1 MDVNSVGGSVL
12 AVGVW
17 VFFSIIVLP
26 AEKGRASV
34 SSLRYRHQP
43 DQNDFPDCKQTVSGL
58 KQSSKKPSDE
68 EAS

>member
-17 VFFSIIVLP
+17 VFFSIMVLP
-26 AEKGRASV
+26 AENGRASV
-34 SSLRYRHQP
+34 SSLRHRHQP
-43 DQNDFPDCKQTVSGL
+43 DQNPDCKQTVSGL